1 MRNVCGP
8 AGRTGGIAGR
18 PMLLTQRQR
27 RSCGAARR
35 LYSTAMTDPSPDQIK
50 RGQIK
55 ESQIKESQI
64 KDGKIQ
70 DAQIT
75 ELRTAI
81 DAIVRM
87 FKIGDDIAA
96 GTTAKLNPSDV
107 QTLLF
112 IGTHDLCTGTD
123 IAGFL
128 GVVPTTASAIIER
141 LVKRGLVVRN
151 RTEANRRIVQLSL
164 TGDGR
169 AGHKPLA

>member
-1 MRNVCGP
+1 
-8 AGRTGGIAGR
+8 
-18 PMLLTQRQR
+18 
-27 RSCGAARR
+27 
-35 LYSTAMTDPSPDQIK
+35 MTDPSPDQIK
-50 RGQIK
+50 RGQIQDG
-55 ESQIKESQI
+55 QIKESQI

-96 GTTAKLNPSDV
+96 GTATKLNPSDV

-112 IGTHDLCTGTD
+112 IGAHDLCTGTD

-169 AGHKPLA
+169 AATAAIIREHNSHCAQMLDRLDPDERAGFVHAMTKIATGFS

>member
-1 MRNVCGP
+1 
-8 AGRTGGIAGR
+8 
-18 PMLLTQRQR
+18 
-27 RSCGAARR
+27 
-35 LYSTAMTDPSPDQIK
+35 MTDPSPDQIK

>member
-1 MRNVCGP
+1 MRNVCGA
-8 AGRTGGIAGR
+8 AGRTGDIAGR
-18 PMLLTQRQR
+18 PMRLTQRQR

-50 RGQIK
+50 RGQI
-55 ESQIKESQI
+55 QDGQI

-112 IGTHDLCTGTD
+112 IGAHDLCTGTD

-128 GVVPTTASAIIER
+128 RVVPTTASAIIER

-169 AGHKPLA
+169 AAHKPLA